1 MRKIL
6 CVACL
11 ALALSV
17 NTGSVNAQ
25 SSRNAVIQILTE
37 IGSRAA
43 SEAAKEGVQELI
55 RRMSEPRRESR
66 PDARRAAFT
75 DNEWLVAIGQN
86 GDDFSYYGVNL
97 RTRNSLTLRGAKVSA
112 NSQRQV
118 YTWNNGDYRYQVAWQ
133 PSDPN
138 VIRLQVFGGRKEL
151 LNRLLYKAN

>member
-1 MRKIL
+1 MKKIL
-6 CVACL
+6 FIAGL

-17 NTGSVNAQ
+17 NTVSANAQ
-25 SSRNAVIQILTE
+25 SGRNAIVQILKVMV
-37 IGSRAA
+37 
-43 SEAAKEGVQELI
+43 SEAASGAASGAVQELLN
-55 RRMSEPRRESR
+55 RMSAPR

-97 RTRNSLTLRGAKVSA
+97 KTRNSLTLRGARVSA

-133 PSDPN
+133 PSDPK